1 MHAHIT
7 TRNHTHTRAR
17 RQTDTHT
24 YIHCTNDAYTHRDT
38 LHVCTLYF
46 IMKVAVYFT
55 QQYPPY
61 VEKLFDYITGIYWVM
76 IANFSVSLLLLLV
89 SDVASYVHYLM
100 ENVPLLLCYKSLTN
114 YDV

>member
-1 MHAHIT
+1 MHIVMHAHACT
-7 TRNHTHTRAR
+7 HNDTQSHTHTDRH
-17 RQTDTHT
+17 TH
-24 YIHCTNDAYTHRDT
+24 IHCTNDAYTHRDT

-114 YDV
+114 